1 MGYRPPKGVRPPQL
15 EGKRKGRPKGS
26 TNRPQVHL
34 AMLHVSRRGP
44 EEDKTELQQMARKWM
59 HENPMEFFERLDR
72 WENPDLPGD
81 EPDDELDDE

>member
-15 EGKRKGRPKGS
+15 EGKRCGRPKGS

-44 EEDKTELQQMARKWM
+44 EEDKTPFHRRA
-59 HENPMEFFERLDR
+59 ERSFSIR
-72 WENPDLPGD
+72 
-81 EPDDELDDE
+81 